1 MTAEVAGLMVR
12 GEGAGL
18 VEEDNE
24 DTKSSGHHLYAQDVQ
39 VDLA

>member
-1 MTAEVAGLMVR
+1 MVR

-18 VEEDNE
+18 VREDNQ
-24 DTKSSGHHLYAQDVQ
+24 DAGSSGHHLYAPDVQ